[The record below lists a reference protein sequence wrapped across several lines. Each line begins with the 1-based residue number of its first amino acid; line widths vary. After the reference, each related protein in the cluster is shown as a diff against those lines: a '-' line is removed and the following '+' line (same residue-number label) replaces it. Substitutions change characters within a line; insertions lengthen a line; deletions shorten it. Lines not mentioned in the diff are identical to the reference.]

1 VAAPILCNGPDG
13 GPAAVLITM
22 LADGDTVGLC
32 GPCLTDWAHAI
43 VKATAPEL
51 LAAEP
56 AKPKRAP
63 RKKPAAKPSPAADEP
78 EIYEDGNT
86 EYGIEQAEELNE
98 LLAGGQ

>member
-13 GPAAVLITM
+13 GPAAVIITM

-51 LAAEP
+51 LAPEP
-56 AKPKRAP
+56 KTTARRP
-63 RKKPAAKPSPAADEP
+63 RSKKPAGTPIVAVLGDDGRDSGATLIGGKAASGADA
-78 EIYEDGNT
+78 IG
-86 EYGIEQAEELNE
+86 
-98 LLAGGQ
+98 

>member
-1 VAAPILCNGPDG
+1 MAAPILCNGPDG

-51 LAAEP
+51 LADAPKTP
-56 AKPKRAP
+56 ARRPRA
-63 RKKPAAKPSPAADEP
+63 RAAAAP
-78 EIYEDGNT
+78 VAGTEDASTSGQ
-86 EYGIEQAEELNE
+86 GIRLVSD
-98 LLAGGQ
+98 GGQANGDHAAG